1 VLELTE
7 KEIALLGPSADRRS
21 KAPNRHLHPEFKF
34 SSGLVPFLDFQ
45 ANIRLPYEERTNFA
59 SHNGLESLLDS
70 FHKPPSTINRGGVY
84 P

>member
-1 VLELTE
+1 
-7 KEIALLGPSADRRS
+7 
-21 KAPNRHLHPEFKF
+21 
-34 SSGLVPFLDFQ
+34 VPFLDFQ